1 MSLNVVVVD
10 RHTLIRYGLRELLCR
25 HDDIAVVGDCASG
38 AEAADLVRTAR
49 TDVIVLDTILS
60 DGDGLAL
67 ARQLRERHSGLGI
80 VIVTA
85 QEDDTV
91 LFRAAEAGASAL
103 VTKTAPAA
111 EVLAAVQHAA
121 VAPTA
126 FSAAGLA
133 AALARRKRTTGRPFL
148 SPREAEVL
156 LLLCEG
162 LSVPAVAQK
171 MHISRSTAKSYV
183 ARLYQKLGAA
193 NRAQALMAA
202 VRHGLIG
209 DGPEPSLLA
218 TMLPLPRS
226 GDMGVTVAAS

>member
-1 MSLNVVVVD
+1 VSLNVVVAD
-10 RHTLIRYGLRELLCR
+10 RHTLIRYGLRELLGR
-25 HDDIAVVGDCASG
+25 YDDIAIAGDCTSG

-49 TDVIVLDTILS
+49 TDVIVMDTILS
-60 DGDGLAL
+60 DGDGLAF

-85 QEDDTV
+85 QEDDAV

-103 VTKTAPAA
+103 VTKTAPAE
-111 EVLAAVQHAA
+111 EVIVAVKHAA
-121 VAPTA
+121 MAPTA

-133 AALARRKRTTGRPFL
+133 AALARRNRTTGRPFL

-183 ARLYQKLGAA
+183 ARLYQKLSAT
-193 NRAQALMAA
+193 NRAQALMTA
-202 VRHGLIG
+202 VRYGLIG
-209 DGPEPSLLA
+209 DGPELSLLA
-218 TMLPLPRS
+218 SMLPLPRS
-226 GDMGVTVAAS
+226 GDMGAMVAVS